1 MRKLWLAIV
10 IVLAI
15 VVVSDSRVD
24 LFSHYNLVSYTG
36 RELCPYDNCSLVV
49 DNIGPG
55 VYYLKCFCCKRVYVV
70 PR

>member
-1 MRKLWLAIV
+1 MKKFLLTVAMV
-10 IVLAI
+10 MA
-15 VVVSDSRVD
+15 
-24 LFSHYNLVSYTG
+24 LFSMSDPYAG
-36 RELCPYDNCSLVV
+36 GELCPYDNCSLLV